1 MPTSTTRSE
10 LFAGLD
16 AAEIDLLERRAA
28 RYGRRAD
35 DDAGETVEVVAFRR
49 GSTKYATVLR
59 SLREIRPLRR
69 FTRIPGA
76 SPAVPGIFHYRGQ
89 ILSVH
94 DVSAFLSGAPQ
105 PFRPAWVLI
114 AEHGPGSVG
123 LVADEIIGVE
133 PVASR
138 AVRPVPV
145 ALGDKG
151 AGFTGVAHGDLLLLN
166 IPALL
171 SIPAFFNAF

>member
-1 MPTSTTRSE
+1 MPTSTSRNE

-16 AAEIDLLERRAA
+16 AGEIDLLERRAA

-35 DDAGETVEVVAFRR
+35 DDAGETIEVVVFLR
-49 GSTKYATVLR
+49 GSTKYAALLR
-59 SLREIRPLRR
+59 SLREIRPLRK
-69 FTRIPGA
+69 FTRIPGT

-89 ILSVH
+89 ILSAH
-94 DVSAFLSGAPQ
+94 DVSAFLTGASQ
-105 PFRPAWVLI
+105 PFQPAWVLI

-123 LVADEIIGVE
+123 IVADEVIGVE

-145 ALGDKG
+145 TLGEKG
-151 AGFTGVAHGDLLLLN
+151 VGFAGVAHGDLILLN
-166 IPALL
+166 VPALL